1 MKKITGFFVLIL
13 SAQFLNAQL
22 NSKLTAYAQDYQ
34 LNANKQLNYIQFK
47 ESYQVKESE
56 AADFINLSILNNG
69 ANKVQAIKT
78 DRDELGYTHIRYAIT
93 QLGYTVANK
102 IIIAHCYAGKLISLN
117 GDLLA
122 VKAAANSFVIS
133 EQSALN
139 AALNKVK
146 AQKYKWQNKEEE
158 RHMRVALNQPDFS
171 YYPKGEKVVIEIG
184 NNVVNAYEFNIYAET
199 PLYRANVFV
208 DASTG
213 KILDEQN
220 LICTTD
226 VPANANTKFS
236 GTQTITCDQTPTL
249 FRLREVARGLGVET
263 YNMKNTSTYS
273 STDFTNTTTTW
284 TTTGVDQ
291 AATDAHWGAE
301 KTYDYY
307 FQKHNRN
314 SINNAGFKLLS
325 YVHYQTTYSNAF
337 WDGQRMTYGDGNG
350 GSMKIFTAL
359 DVCGHEITH
368 GLTSNT
374 GNLTYSNE
382 SGALNESFSDIFGTC
397 IENFGRPTN
406 WNWKIG
412 EDVTNGGGG
421 LRIMSNPNSFG
432 DPDTYLGTNYYTG
445 TADNGG
451 VHTNSGVSNFWF
463 YLLTMGGSG
472 TNDISNTYSVS
483 ALGFTSA
490 SKIAFRAL
498 TVYFTPST
506 NFLAAR
512 NSCIQAA
519 KDLFGPCSNEVAQTA
534 NAWYAV
540 GVGTPITP
548 GVVGTNFTSA
558 TTGFC
563 GLPATVNFSNTTTN
577 GTTYT
582 WYFGDGATANSTNA
596 VHTYTAAGIYNVKL
610 IANSC
615 SIIDSLIKP
624 SFVVVNVPS
633 SPTVGPNIQTCANSV
648 FSLSA
653 SGNSIIKWYASPS
666 AGTPLATGS
675 TFTASNLTTNT
686 TYYVTNAVPNPA
698 VIGGRLTISNGGYLA
713 STNAWEVFNVTQN
726 CILNSVIVQAQ
737 VAGLRVIELRDNT
750 SATIYSTFVNLSVGT
765 NTVLLGYNITVG
777 NGYQLG
783 LASGSTGNLYRSNS
797 GSTYPYNIGGCVNI
811 TGSNLGAAY
820 YFFFYTWSV
829 SKADCE
835 SVPLPVSVNI
845 TPAPAVSITT
855 PSATICK
862 DDVVS
867 LSGTPTGGAF
877 SGAGVT
883 GTNFNASALGLGS
896 HAVIY
901 TYTDVTSGCASSDSV
916 AMKVESCTGLSKFNS
931 TSSFDVYPNPF
942 SGSFTIKS
950 DAFNSTKVIM
960 TNALGEVIIHRS
972 MMASEEKIDMSAYP
986 KGVYILTITDELNHS
1001 NKSIKLIKS

>member
-22 NSKLTAYAQDYQ
+22 NSKLIAYAQDYQ
-34 LNANKQLNYIQFK
+34 LNANKQLNHIQFK
-47 ESYQVKESE
+47 ESHQVNESE
-56 AADFINLSILNNG
+56 SAEFINLMILNDG
-69 ANKVQAIKT
+69 SNKVQALKT
-78 DRDELGYTHIRYAIT
+78 NRDELGYTHTRYAVT
-93 QLGYTVANK
+93 QDGYSVSNK
-102 IIIAHCYAGKLISLN
+102 IIVAHCYGGKLISLN
-117 GDLLA
+117 GDLTA
-122 VKAAANSFVIS
+122 IKAAANPFVIS

-158 RHMRVALNQPDFS
+158 QHMRAALNQPDFS
-171 YYPKGEKVVIEIG
+171 YYPKGEKVVIEIAG
-184 NNVVNAYEFNIYAET
+184 KVYHAYQFNIYAET

-208 DASTG
+208 DASNG
-213 KILDEQN
+213 RILDEQN

-226 VPANANTKFS
+226 VPATANTKFS
-236 GTQTITCDQTPTL
+236 GTQTITCDQTPSL
-249 FRLREVARGLGVET
+249 FRLREVARGLGVDT

-273 STDFTNTTTTW
+273 STDFTSTSTSW
-284 TTTGVDQ
+284 TTTGADQ

-314 SINNAGFKLLS
+314 SINNAGFKLIS
-325 YVHYQTTYSNAF
+325 YVHYQTNYSNAF

-397 IENFGRPTN
+397 IENYARPTN

-421 LRIMSNPNSFG
+421 LRTMSNPNSFG
-432 DPDTYLGTNYYTG
+432 DPDTYMGTNYYTG

-483 ALGFTSA
+483 GLGFTSA
-490 SKIAFRAL
+490 SRIAFRAL

-506 NFLAAR
+506 NFASAR
-512 NSCIQAA
+512 NLCIQAA

-548 GVVGTNFTSA
+548 GVVGTNFTAA

-563 GLPATVNFSNTTTN
+563 SLPATVTFSNTTTN
-577 GTTYT
+577 GSSYT
-582 WYFGDGATANSTNA
+582 WHFGDGATATTTNA

-610 IANSC
+610 VANSC
-615 SIIDSLIKP
+615 STNDSLTKP
-624 SFVVVNVPS
+624 SYVVINVPAA
-633 SPTVGPNIQTCANSV
+633 PVVGPNVQTCANTV

-653 SGNSIIKWYASPS
+653 TGNSVIKWYSSPS
-666 AGTPLATGS
+666 AGTPLATGN
-675 TFTASNLTTNT
+675 TFTAANLTSNT
-686 TYYVTNAVPNPA
+686 TYYVTNAVPNPP
-698 VIGGRLTISNGGYLA
+698 VIGGRLTLTNGGYLA
-713 STNAWEVFNVTQN
+713 SGTSWEVFNVTQN
-726 CILNSVIVQAQ
+726 CILNSVVVDAQ

-765 NTVLLGYNITVG
+765 NTVLLGYNIPIGTA
-777 NGYQLG
+777 YQLG
-783 LASGSTGNLYRSNS
+783 LASGSTANLYRSNS
-797 GSTYPYNIGGCVNI
+797 GSTYPYSIAGCLNI
-811 TGSNLGAAY
+811 TGSNLGTAY
-820 YFFFYTWSV
+820 YFFFYSWSV

-835 SVPLPVSVNI
+835 SSPLPVTVNI
-845 TPAPAVSITT
+845 TPAPAVSIST
-855 PSATICK
+855 PSATICQ
-862 DDVVS
+862 DDVIA
-867 LSGTPTGGAF
+867 LSGTPSGGTF
-877 SGAGVT
+877 SGPGVT
-883 GTNFNASALGLGS
+883 GTNFNATNIGLGS

-916 AMKVESCTGLSKFNS
+916 VMKAESCTGLTKQTSIASFN
-931 TSSFDVYPNPF
+931 VYPNPF
-942 SGSFTIKS
+942 SGAFTLKS
-950 DAFNSTKVIM
+950 DAFASTKVVM
-960 TNALGEVIIHRS
+960 TNALGEVIINRKMLS
-972 MMASEEKIDMSAYP
+972 YEEKIDMNAYA
-986 KGVYILTITDELNHS
+986 KGLYILSITDELNHS
-1001 NKSIKLIKS
+1001 NKSIKLIKE